1 MRRMYV
7 YIILFIKG
15 GFIMKIEEY
24 YASRTKRDVNL
35 RYCGYEEC
43 ASDFR
48 MPPHTRSE
56 YLIHYI
62 TQGRGTY
69 ICEGR
74 TYPIRRGELFI
85 IYPSQ
90 LVSYHTSPEEP
101 LHFSWIAFTGDH
113 ADTLTDQLGFSHN
126 APVHKLHPQYSISED
141 IQTLAEQLSSAGFCN
156 DFTIQSL
163 IYSIFSNIAQSY
175 SLSGNYQK
183 ESQTVLF
190 EHIGKAKSY
199 IKSNYIYPITVQD
212 IVDHV
217 GLERSYFSKIFHK
230 FTGTTAQNYLL
241 NLRIQRSKL
250 LLERTDYTVREI
262 CSYVGMKDEYY
273 FSRAFKRSVGLSPT
287 QYRRGD
293 PPAPTA

>member
-1 MRRMYV
+1 
-7 YIILFIKG
+7 
-15 GFIMKIEEY
+15 MKIEEY
-24 YASRTKRDVNL
+24 YASKIQRDVNL
-35 RYCGYEEC
+35 KYCGYEEC
-43 ASDFR
+43 APDFR

-69 ICEGR
+69 ICEGAA
-74 TYPIRRGELFI
+74 YPIRQGDLFI

-90 LVSYHTSPEEP
+90 LASYHTSPEDP
-101 LHFSWIAFTGDH
+101 LHFSWLAFTGDS
-113 ADTLTDQLGFSHN
+113 ADTLTEQLGFSRQS
-126 APVHKLHPQYSISED
+126 PVHKLHPQYSIDES
-141 IQTLAEQLSSAGFCN
+141 IRTLAEHLESVGFCN

-163 IYSIFSNIAQSY
+163 MYSIFSNIAQSY
-175 SLSGNYQK
+175 SLSGKYQK
-183 ESQTVLF
+183 ENQTVLF

-199 IKSNYIYPITVQD
+199 IKCTYIYPITVQD
-212 IVDHV
+212 IVEHV

-241 NLRIQRSKL
+241 DLRIQRSKL

-273 FSRAFKRSVGLSPT
+273 FSRAFKRSVGLSPSL
-287 QYRRGD
+287 YRQNIRSRTES
-293 PPAPTA
+293 P